1 MATKIIVIDTETTGL
16 TNPHAFEVCAKL
28 CEIKGSKLVHIGT
41 KHALFNPGK
50 SIEPEASKIH
60 GYTDAM
66 VANLPP
72 IESLQLD
79 SIGVTSNDEVYI
91 IGHNIKFDIDCL
103 KATATGDLAKILAKA
118 IPVCTKKLARNHY
131 NLDSNRLVHIAT
143 DVLGLDEELVDSKAH
158 SADFDVQMC
167 IDFVNHTMDLLEI
180 QSIKALEAAS
190 RRLEPHQYEFLKE
203 LENTLPEDRDSFKN
217 LVEYAHTLGLPHL
230 SSNHNLALL
239 ATTALM
245 ENAFFFADKENVQN
259 SGDLLTLEAYLDREK
274 AFNEYA
280 DDLGLKPELIS
291 GDFDE
296 FHEKLS
302 GLIIGGCTAED
313 VFINDDYI
321 EAFSAT
327 VDDKIRRSNWKVRD
341 LMQNY
346 VDFCF
351 DWFDGNNYRAA

>member
-1 MATKIIVIDTETTGL
+1 MTKILVLDTETTGL
-16 TNPHAFEVCAKL
+16 NKPHAFEVCAQL
-28 CEIKGSKLVHIGT
+28 CEIQDGKLVPTQTLHQ
-41 KHALFNPGK
+41 LYNPGK
-50 SIEPEASKIH
+50 PIEPEASAIH
-60 GYTDAM
+60 GYTDSM
-66 VANLPP
+66 LTNLPP
-72 IESLQLD
+72 IENLQLD
-79 SIGVTSNDEVYI
+79 KLGITPADTVYI

-103 KATATGDLAKILAKA
+103 KTTATGDLAKILAKT
-118 IPVCTKKLARNHY
+118 IPICTKKLACNHY
-131 NLDSNRLVHIAT
+131 DLDSNRLVHIAT
-143 DVLGLDEELVDSKAH
+143 DVLGIDEEIVNSKAH
-158 SADFDVQMC
+158 SADFDVQLC
-167 IDFVNHTMDLLEI
+167 IKFANHAMQKLDIQNIESLE
-180 QSIKALEAAS
+180 KAA

-245 ENAFFFADKENVQN
+245 ENTFFFADKENVQN

-274 AFNEYA
+274 AFNEHA

-291 GDFDE
+291 DGFED

-302 GLIIGGCTAED
+302 ELIIGGCTAED
-313 VFINDDYI
+313 VFIDDDYI

-327 VDDKIRRSNWKVRD
+327 VDDKIQHSNWMVRD

-351 DWFDGNNYRAA
+351 DWFSGENYRVS